1 MTAALT
7 GRRAFVRISQHPLP
21 VSAFTA
27 HEEANI
33 FSENDINRET
43 GTVRWLGQRAERP
56 GENFF
61 GESL

>member
-1 MTAALT
+1 MTAVLT

-33 FSENDINRET
+33 FSENDINREISAA
-43 GTVRWLGQRAERP
+43 RRELFWRK
-56 GENFF
+56 
-61 GESL
+61 SLKQL